1 MFHHSSQS
9 LSSQL
14 LSIQALP
21 TLSCP
26 SLRHVASGC
35 LLLFGMSVSSLS
47 VAQTSQGYASWYG
60 PGFHNRLT
68 ANGEVFDAWEM
79 TAAHLTLPFDT
90 RVRVTNLANG
100 HYVTVRINDRGPYTN
115 NRIIDLSQGA
125 AEELGMVRQGIVPVR
140 VEVLGVSEVNASQQD
155 NQQAL
160 ADAQATAQ
168 GIDRATYQ
176 ATLAEHLDDYS
187 VVSASH
193 EPGELLLLRSDAY
206 DSLIIVRVAEQTALE
221 QNDLLV
227 SNLLYQKLGDQVYI
241 VTDTESADSN

>member
-1 MFHHSSQS
+1 MFHYT
-9 LSSQL
+9 SQL
-14 LSIQALP
+14 LSTQAQPNQAL
-21 TLSCP
+21 
-26 SLRHVASGC
+26 RYVAGGC
-35 LLLFGMSVSSLS
+35 LLWLGISVSSLS

-60 PGFHNRLT
+60 PGFYNRLT

-100 HYVTVRINDRGPYTN
+100 HYVTVRINDRGPYTD

-140 VEVLGVSEVNASQQD
+140 VEVLGVSEVNASAQS
-155 NQQAL
+155 NQEAF

-168 GIDRATYQ
+168 GIDRGAYQ
-176 ATLAEHLDDYS
+176 ATVAAYLEDYS

-193 EPGELLLLRSDAY
+193 QPGELLLLRSDAY
-206 DSLIIVRVAEQTALE
+206 DSLVIVRVAEQTVLE
-221 QNDLLV
+221 QSDLLV
-227 SNLLYQKLGDQVYI
+227 SDLLYQKLGNQVYI
-241 VTDTESADSN
+241 VTENTN